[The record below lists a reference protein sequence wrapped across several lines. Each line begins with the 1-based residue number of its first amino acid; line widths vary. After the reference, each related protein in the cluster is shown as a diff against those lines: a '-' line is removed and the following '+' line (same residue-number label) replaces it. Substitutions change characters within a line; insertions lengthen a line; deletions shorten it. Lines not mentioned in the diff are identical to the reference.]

1 MHGLEA
7 KYGNCIDFVY
17 LDMDDPDTADARTQ
31 FGFIAQPLLIVIDAN
46 GQERWRKFGAVSRET
61 LENELIRVLPK

>member
-1 MHGLEA
+1 
-7 KYGNCIDFVY
+7 
-17 LDMDDPDTADARTQ
+17 MDDPDTADARTQ